1 MRLKGMDANWGYW
14 GQDASAFCENKVSWS
29 DSELWAKMKE
39 YDKDGYS
46 IACGSR
52 GNYQGILAGHAY
64 TILRFLDVE
73 VTRNGKKETL
83 LLMHVR
89 NPHATNEWKGKWR
102 DDDKEMLGER
112 HEALKA
118 TGHKIR
124 VKDNGVFWMDF
135 EDFKHGF
142 SEIAVCFDKRD
153 PGRRCEL
160 SGDMW
165 KHYEECD
172 VLLLVLSKYTEP
184 ISLSDFRAVMLATLR
199 SLAPKD
205 WDTEHEVAWNWLW
218 ENIERVLKGQLGKP
232 KALERALTHF
242 IASWSEDQAMF
253 FRKELYKR
261 FFAFSPSGQD
271 FFKQSSTYFLA
282 DRVVEMTVEMFREP
296 RKMVQEISGLGLR
309 HVGWG
314 IPPELFGPYTSGA
327 VESVRCMTTDENTQA
342 AFRFSLSLIAKI
354 LVRAVTEGGTLVM
367 RAINTNQELA
377 LKKAIAIA
385 PRGKRAMELLN
396 ISVGTQSISP
406 LFWSIESGSLNSARA
421 MIVDLLTIRAD
432 RDVYYYGC
440 DAMFTRHPDL
450 ILRLCNDA
458 STLLWTLFDGLVWR
472 SRLVQDGQRRV
483 NYYIKHLVQDLEG
496 NLSPALKWLAHHKDP
511 RLVSHGVV
519 MTFADL
525 LWNRVASY
533 QFLLGRGYFLFTLLI
548 FITSQSLLVPGE
560 EALWRNITTFVC
572 RCFLYLGS
580 MSKLLFDQCKLSC
593 SAFKAG
599 EYQWYWLLPVP
610 NYLHSTQQ
618 AGSLLLVLLLI
629 LMYIQEPILWCIS
642 FGTPDEEGMIFT
654 TTCPEAQGVMTAY
667 TVFSCKPAAETAET
681 IRAAPERGNVAEEA
695 PEAPDCDGNVAELE
709 LEPVGILQRSRT
721 LEVDREIM
729 RGITMR
735 KTLRHAWV
743 WWQSPLDLE
752 PSQREGLWKKSTP
765 VSGFDIFLSHTWLTL
780 GLSKF
785 LAILLQTA
793 WKWAMMAWFL
803 TMTLLILLYVESLI
817 PMSSRYVLPS
827 EIQPDVTLP
836 RGLWMTVASL
846 PSLLLGL
853 VLAVYIPEWVS
864 SSPTCFLDAVS
875 INQADQALMQQGV
888 YGLGG
893 FLKASK
899 ELRILWSSPYFL
911 RLWCVFELA
920 AYRTANPGGKV
931 TLAPL
936 FVEMAVAVYLI
947 GYYLTCLVFVI
958 DLEAYLA
965 VSLLSQLAL
974 SFLLVCFLRRSL
986 VAKRKLFR
994 DLDTFDVDLAQCR
1007 LQYDRDF
1014 VFNAITEWFGSKE
1027 AFTEYVRAHL
1037 GEAAMS
1043 AFSAS
1048 TIPLQYHILLVT
1060 SEVSLNLDNFMAL
1073 WKGGMPSEVL
1083 CSHFLA
1089 LVLGYAVCW
1098 RIVYL
1103 SLAVYLC
1110 DLVSHHCGRKC
1121 AMIMFD
1127 FLIFLTVNLCLVGGL
1142 FLARAAYGQGTLA
1155 ASAWLAF
1162 AGLLAL
1168 ISQLPRRRSPRS

>member
-1 MRLKGMDANWGYW
+1 MPMESQERKEEAVKEVVEDDAASEDKKGHGDSKMKVPTTFREMFLFNAAVMGFGNSKWMDIILDQLLASVNGNSCSSGADGSLEVRPVAGNTANTMHLKRMMPQPEPPLIFPDFPVRTEKVTVSKDLPGGSFVDKEFPAAPESIGGVTGDDANPNVGKYLQDPGTYKLQGVTGEPCLFKHASPRDIEQGYLGDCWLVSSFSALAEYPDRVRSLFKQKELAEERPRPVADGRYDIRLYCPHEEEWKVITIDDRIPYWQRPGRYGQPCFAKPTKERSARACMQENEFWPCLLEKACAKLVKAYYRLDGGFEAVALEMLTGKPAISFQLSLSGTGHQPFGIVTGPDDKHLQHATVYMRLKGMDANWGYW
-14 GQDASAFCENKVSWS
+14 GQDHH
-29 DSELWAKMKE
+29 DSIQTHE

-89 NPHATNEWKGKWR
+89 NPHATNELRRARNATLSPKTMCTSWEGTWNAYP
-102 DDDKEMLGER
+102 
-112 HEALKA
+112 EALKA
-118 TGHKIR
+118 TGHKIG
-124 VKDNGVFWMDF
+124 VKDNG
-135 EDFKHGF
+135 HGF

-153 PGRRCEL
+153 PGRRYKDTSAAAEKEHGGINMGPTGHQ
-160 SGDMW
+160 SW
-165 KHYEECD
+165 EECD

-271 FFKQSSTYFLA
+271 FFKQSSTRLYFLA

-629 LMYIQEPILWCIS
+629 LMLLSRKIWNVVSPC
-642 FGTPDEEGMIFT
+642 GM
-654 TTCPEAQGVMTAY
+654 G
-667 TVFSCKPAAETAET
+667 KPAAETAET

-721 LEVDREIM
+721 LE
-729 RGITMR
+729 
-735 KTLRHAWV
+735 AW
-743 WWQSPLDLE
+743 DL
-752 PSQREGLWKKSTP
+752 
-765 VSGFDIFLSHTWLTL
+765 
-780 GLSKF
+780 
-785 LAILLQTA
+785 
-793 WKWAMMAWFL
+793 
-803 TMTLLILLYVESLI
+803 
-817 PMSSRYVLPS
+817 
-827 EIQPDVTLP
+827 
-836 RGLWMTVASL
+836 
-846 PSLLLGL
+846 
-853 VLAVYIPEWVS
+853 
-864 SSPTCFLDAVS
+864 
-875 INQADQALMQQGV
+875 
-888 YGLGG
+888 
-893 FLKASK
+893 
-899 ELRILWSSPYFL
+899 
-911 RLWCVFELA
+911 ELA
-920 AYRTANPGGKV
+920 A
-931 TLAPL
+931 
-936 FVEMAVAVYLI
+936 
-947 GYYLTCLVFVI
+947 
-958 DLEAYLA
+958 
-965 VSLLSQLAL
+965 
-974 SFLLVCFLRRSL
+974 LVCF
-986 VAKRKLFR
+986 
-994 DLDTFDVDLAQCR
+994 
-1007 LQYDRDF
+1007 
-1014 VFNAITEWFGSKE
+1014 
-1027 AFTEYVRAHL
+1027 
-1037 GEAAMS
+1037 
-1043 AFSAS
+1043 
-1048 TIPLQYHILLVT
+1048 
-1060 SEVSLNLDNFMAL
+1060 
-1073 WKGGMPSEVL
+1073 
-1083 CSHFLA
+1083 
-1089 LVLGYAVCW
+1089 
-1098 RIVYL
+1098 
-1103 SLAVYLC
+1103 
-1110 DLVSHHCGRKC
+1110 
-1121 AMIMFD
+1121 
-1127 FLIFLTVNLCLVGGL
+1127 
-1142 FLARAAYGQGTLA
+1142 
-1155 ASAWLAF
+1155 
-1162 AGLLAL
+1162 
-1168 ISQLPRRRSPRS
+1168 

>member
-1 MRLKGMDANWGYW
+1 MADDLEEETEILEDVDEEETEDVQAEESEDNEDNASDPGEGSVHGETVTQDEVLEKYKAPYDQGLDRVKFPADITQEIQRTWQKFLTLAGSPEHAGELIFNAWWGAAPSLHSSFLTPRTVLYLRLVQGISPVISALYHPTELRTQIEIISFRHLDRPVSTQGVEILRDAMLDMWEAELQGDFTPKARLGWFSLLNYW
-14 GQDASAFCENKVSWS
+14 GGALCYFQREHATRIKIIHRSWREANKSVALPEEEEEMQQGEGATEDGESGAMPMESQERKEEAVKEVVEDDAASEDKKGHG
-29 DSELWAKMKE
+29 DSKMKVPTTFRE
-39 YDKDGYS
+39 MFLFNAAVMGF
-46 IACGSR
+46 
-52 GNYQGILAGHAY
+52 GNS
-64 TILRFLDVE
+64 
-73 VTRNGKKETL
+73 K
-83 LLMHVR
+83 
-89 NPHATNEWKGKWR
+89 
-102 DDDKEMLGER
+102 
-112 HEALKA
+112 
-118 TGHKIR
+118 
-124 VKDNGVFWMDF
+124 WMDIILDQF
-135 EDFKHGF
+135 DALVVN
-142 SEIAVCFDKRD
+142 IANSYR
-153 PGRRCEL
+153 L
-160 SGDMW
+160 Q
-165 KHYEECD
+165 EECD

-271 FFKQSSTYFLA
+271 FFKQSSTRLYFLA

-667 TVFSCKPAAETAET
+667 TVFSCMAMLIYWALLMDFTLLSMRISAFVLVC
-681 IRAAPERGNVAEEA
+681 GNVLA
-695 PEAPDCDGNVAELE
+695 D
-709 LEPVGILQRSRT
+709 VG
-721 LEVDREIM
+721 
-729 RGITMR
+729 
-735 KTLRHAWV
+735 
-743 WWQSPLDLE
+743 
-752 PSQREGLWKKSTP
+752 
-765 VSGFDIFLSHTWLTL
+765 
-780 GLSKF
+780 
-785 LAILLQTA
+785 
-793 WKWAMMAWFL
+793 
-803 TMTLLILLYVESLI
+803 
-817 PMSSRYVLPS
+817 
-827 EIQPDVTLP
+827 
-836 RGLWMTVASL
+836 
-846 PSLLLGL
+846 
-853 VLAVYIPEWVS
+853 
-864 SSPTCFLDAVS
+864 
-875 INQADQALMQQGV
+875 
-888 YGLGG
+888 
-893 FLKASK
+893 
-899 ELRILWSSPYFL
+899 
-911 RLWCVFELA
+911 
-920 AYRTANPGGKV
+920 
-931 TLAPL
+931 L
-936 FVEMAVAVYLI
+936 F
-947 GYYLTCLVFVI
+947 C
-958 DLEAYLA
+958 
-965 VSLLSQLAL
+965 
-974 SFLLVCFLRRSL
+974 
-986 VAKRKLFR
+986 
-994 DLDTFDVDLAQCR
+994 
-1007 LQYDRDF
+1007 
-1014 VFNAITEWFGSKE
+1014 
-1027 AFTEYVRAHL
+1027 
-1037 GEAAMS
+1037 
-1043 AFSAS
+1043 
-1048 TIPLQYHILLVT
+1048 
-1060 SEVSLNLDNFMAL
+1060 
-1073 WKGGMPSEVL
+1073 
-1083 CSHFLA
+1083 LA
-1089 LVLGYAVCW
+1089 LV
-1098 RIVYL
+1098 
-1103 SLAVYLC
+1103 
-1110 DLVSHHCGRKC
+1110 
-1121 AMIMFD
+1121 
-1127 FLIFLTVNLCLVGGL
+1127 FLILMFATAISSLNHHVVGFDGVGPWLVGLLQITLGMFPPTKYEEFRSDTPVLIAVSVFVAVLSIFLVNLLVAQLNQSYRDIFEDMQGFARLNRAGVTADIIEQVSRKRWVKFTGHLRFDDPLEFNEGDVGVPGGIQIL
-1142 FLARAAYGQGTLA
+1142 EPANANMVTEDSIKRYGGPTAPSAPWPQDQDEALEDDRFVRLEKLIMKATRKPKSGGKSHKTPSAMDASDLGESEEGSLRRGT
-1155 ASAWLAF
+1155 
-1162 AGLLAL
+1162 
-1168 ISQLPRRRSPRS
+1168 SQ